1 MEHVSHYNQSM
12 AIYSKNEALMCK
24 IFPFSLGPIAMKW
37 FDGLEKRAIQ
47 GYDELIKV
55 FKVRFMTCNRTLKH
69 FASLL
74 TMAMKE
80 GEILKAY
87 SNHYWELYNK
97 IGGDNGETTAS
108 TFKVGLPI
116 DSDLRASLALK
127 PVMDMN
133 KLIEQVKEYK
143 RLENDQ
149 LQDKGKVK
157 APITKKKK
165 VKANQAP

>member
-1 MEHVSHYNQSM
+1 M
-12 AIYSKNEALMCK
+12 
-24 IFPFSLGPIAMKW
+24 
-37 FDGLEKRAIQ
+37 
-47 GYDELIKV
+47 
-55 FKVRFMTCNRTLKH
+55 
-69 FASLL
+69 
-74 TMAMKE
+74 
-80 GEILKAY
+80 
-87 SNHYWELYNK
+87 
-97 IGGDNGETTAS
+97 
-108 TFKVGLPI
+108 GLPI

-149 LQDKGKVK
+149 LQDKAKVK